1 MKLSIG
7 ITISQSI
14 TARSEHTYLV
24 IRSSMERG
32 SRMKVGS
39 TTRLRSAPGRS
50 WEMI

>member
-1 MKLSIG
+1 MKLLIG
-7 ITISQSI
+7 IMVSQSI
-14 TARSEHTYLV
+14 TAKFEHTYLV
-24 IRSSMERG
+24 IRSNMERG